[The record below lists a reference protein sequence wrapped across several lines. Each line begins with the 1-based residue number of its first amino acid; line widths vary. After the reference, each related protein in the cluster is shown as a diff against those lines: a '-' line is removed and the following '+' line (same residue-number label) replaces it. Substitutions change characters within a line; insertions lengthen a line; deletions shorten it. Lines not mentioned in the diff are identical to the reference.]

1 MADGS
6 RRALAALATTAVLL
20 AACTATTPGDGPSSP
35 DSGRTAEPA
44 PTTDPTTTP
53 TPAPTGAES
62 PGAGGTA
69 SPSRPD
75 AADVLPADYPWEP
88 REDPPPLADVDVAGE
103 PWLGGLSSLDPED
116 GLEVPADGPGP
127 YAVTGVDVYEQG
139 EGQSRVVVSYDGDGL
154 AGLLTSV
161 VGPTELP
168 PGVEVPDGVDTAF
181 VRIPGATE
189 PLGGDLVAG
198 QLVDAPPLRHV
209 SGVSIGTPDEN
220 GTTLYVGLPEGT
232 TVWYVVD
239 HPGTLVIVATDPA

>member
-1 MADGS
+1 M
-6 RRALAALATTAVLL
+6 AALATTAVLL
-20 AACTATTPGDGPSSP
+20 AACTATTPGTSSP
-35 DSGRTAEPA
+35 GVSSGRTAEPA
-44 PTTDPTTTP
+44 PTTAPSPT
-53 TPAPTGAES
+53 PTGAER
-62 PGAGGTA
+62 PTDGGTA

-75 AADVLPADYPWEP
+75 ADVLPADYPWEP
-88 REDPPPLADVDVAGE
+88 RADPPPLADVNVAGE
-103 PWLGGLSSLDPED
+103 PWLGGLSSLDPDD

-127 YAVTGVDVYEQG
+127 YALTGVEMYEQG
-139 EGQSRVVVSYDGDGL
+139 ESQSRVVVSYDGDGL

-181 VRIPGATE
+181 VRIPGATD

-198 QLVDAPPLRHV
+198 RRVDAPPLRYV
-209 SGVSIGTPDEN
+209 GGVSVGTPDEN

-239 HPGTLVIVATDPA
+239 HPGTLVIVATNPA